1 MNDYPIIN
9 FDQQFASYT
18 SQWLK
23 DHQGEYKNYDEM
35 ESDIPR
41 IYLSFLNTRADWL
54 SGITPGAYFTQYE
67 DPKVLVD
74 WLISYCRAEIPVPDL
89 LTEQI
94 ENVGKPCEKRLLE
107 LLKDEENPEEAR
119 MLAVSILR
127 DLGSELPKMLYIT
140 WQMNRNEK
148 DELKDHALES
158 LTEMGKKVVQP
169 ILQNIQSANQYGQE
183 ALMEVLSHFP
193 GDERILHYAMKLFQ
207 EAPDNRALMAGY
219 LARLGDERA
228 LPLLTDAAQEPG
240 LRYLTYIEIRNAIEM
255 LGGECP
261 ERVFDEDPE
270 YDALRD
276 LE

>member
-107 LLKDEENPEEAR
+107 LEEIA
-119 MLAVSILR
+119 
-127 DLGSELPKMLYIT
+127 D
-140 WQMNRNEK
+140 
-148 DELKDHALES
+148 
-158 LTEMGKKVVQP
+158 
-169 ILQNIQSANQYGQE
+169 
-183 ALMEVLSHFP
+183 
-193 GDERILHYAMKLFQ
+193 
-207 EAPDNRALMAGY
+207 
-219 LARLGDERA
+219 
-228 LPLLTDAAQEPG
+228 DA
-240 LRYLTYIEIRNAIEM
+240 
-255 LGGECP
+255 
-261 ERVFDEDPE
+261 
-270 YDALRD
+270 
-276 LE
+276 